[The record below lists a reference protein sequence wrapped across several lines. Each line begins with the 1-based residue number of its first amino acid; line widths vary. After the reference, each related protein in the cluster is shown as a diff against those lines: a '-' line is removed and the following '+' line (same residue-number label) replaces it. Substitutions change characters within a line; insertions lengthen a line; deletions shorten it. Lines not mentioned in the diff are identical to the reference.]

1 MRHKEILVVIL
12 IVAASSLVLEISSS
26 ELQQSSFFRS
36 SSSSSSPSSSPHSA
50 FVFAQSSDEPVL
62 RYSDAIGNPVF
73 NLPGFASEVVAEG
86 LTLPTTMAF
95 LSQNDILV
103 LEKDKGTVMR
113 VGDGVVQ
120 PQPLLDVNVATEVER
135 CMCGIAIS
143 QNNETGKTYIFLY
156 FTEAE
161 GQDGGNPVANRVYR
175 YEFVDGQLV
184 NPKLLLDLP
193 VLPGPR
199 HNGGAIR
206 IGPDNNVYVPIGD
219 VDKTEGTNAQNN
231 PENPADGTSGI
242 LRITQNG
249 EPVQD
254 PTTGGYVLG
263 NTFPLNLYYAYG
275 IRNSFGIDFDP
286 VTGNL
291 WDTENGAGYGD
302 EINLV
307 EPGFNSGW
315 GQIVGIWERGGG
327 DPREGESTIAS
338 VQPETLVEL
347 NGIGKYHPPK
357 LTWLYTTGPTA
368 IKFLNSENYGTD
380 FENDMFVG
388 DIHAGNLYHFK
399 LNQDRTE
406 LVLAEPLNDK
416 VADTE
421 EESFSN
427 QIVFATGF
435 GGISDIEV
443 SPYDGYLYVVS
454 LGQGKIFRILPTGEG
469 DTSAGGGALAPLPS
483 PPSPPTAPSPA
494 TAAPPVADEE
504 NDENGDDGGDE
515 TQDENDEEQ
524 GQ

>member
-219 VDKTEGTNAQNN
+219 VDKIEGTNAQNN

-315 GQIVGIWERGGG
+315 GQGV
-327 DPREGESTIAS
+327 
-338 VQPETLVEL
+338 
-347 NGIGKYHPPK
+347 
-357 LTWLYTTGPTA
+357 
-368 IKFLNSENYGTD
+368 
-380 FENDMFVG
+380 
-388 DIHAGNLYHFK
+388 
-399 LNQDRTE
+399 
-406 LVLAEPLNDK
+406 
-416 VADTE
+416 E
-421 EESFSN
+421 EE
-427 QIVFATGF
+427 I
-435 GGISDIEV
+435 
-443 SPYDGYLYVVS
+443 
-454 LGQGKIFRILPTGEG
+454 QGKVKVL
-469 DTSAGGGALAPLPS
+469 
-483 PPSPPTAPSPA
+483 
-494 TAAPPVADEE
+494 
-504 NDENGDDGGDE
+504 
-515 TQDENDEEQ
+515 
-524 GQ
+524 